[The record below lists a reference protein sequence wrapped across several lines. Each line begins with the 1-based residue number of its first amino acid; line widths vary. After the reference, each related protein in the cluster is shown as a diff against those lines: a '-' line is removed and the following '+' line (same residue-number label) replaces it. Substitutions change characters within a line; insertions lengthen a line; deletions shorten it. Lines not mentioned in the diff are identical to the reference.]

1 MKTTSAQL
9 KGFSPY
15 SQPTFADEI
24 RTIDMKWIWAA
35 ALTIVLVVLGV
46 FDPLQALAYVIE
58 NEGVGEEGASIL
70 GMVAGFTFP
79 MTLGLTVIMLSMIT
93 GKGQPERPEAKLLA
107 AAGVLFVSGLIGSAL
122 GWGLQPVYGSA
133 ISAPF
138 WIAFPL
144 LVASAYLTS
153 YGFSL
158 SICAF
163 VIGTALAL
171 QLERLLYSMT
181 K

>member
-1 MKTTSAQL
+1 MKTTSAQSNN
-9 KGFSPY
+9 FSPY

-35 ALTIVLVVLGV
+35 ALVIVLTVLGV
-46 FDPLQALAYVIE
+46 LDPLQALAYVIE
-58 NEGVGEEGASIL
+58 HEGVGEEGASIL

-79 MTLGLTVIMLSMIT
+79 MTLGLSVIVFALIS
-93 GKGQPERPEAKLLA
+93 GKGLPERPETKLVA
-107 AAGVLFVSGLIGSAL
+107 AAGGLFVSGLIGSAL
-122 GWGLQPVYGSA
+122 GWGLQPIYGSA

-144 LVASAYLTS
+144 LVATAYLTS

-158 SICAF
+158 SVCAF
-163 VIGTALAL
+163 VIGAALAI
-171 QLERLLYSMT
+171 QVERLLYSVS